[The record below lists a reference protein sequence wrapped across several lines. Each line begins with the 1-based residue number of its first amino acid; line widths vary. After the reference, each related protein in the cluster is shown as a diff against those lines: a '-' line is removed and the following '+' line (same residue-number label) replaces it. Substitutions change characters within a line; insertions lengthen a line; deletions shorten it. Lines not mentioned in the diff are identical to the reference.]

1 MDVREAYEE
10 FLHAKLPTS
19 PQTVRGYK
27 FRLAVFASWCE
38 AHGYT
43 LESLTAKHIRQ
54 FVEDVSK
61 RHGGLASSTI
71 RQYALNVKTFLRWCA
86 RDEEFEDLV
95 SHKVVNHIALPRLSE
110 TIIEVFTPEQLQ
122 ALFRALDKQPFP
134 VRDKAILS
142 LLIDTGIRASELCGL
157 VLKNTWLDAD
167 DAYIRVAGK
176 GRKER
181 EVPLGRQSRIA
192 LRRYITRY
200 RKPKDPQGEQH
211 VFISRTGEPLTVH
224 GLAQLIEQL
233 SETTRIRD
241 VRVSPHTFR
250 HTYAVQ
256 YLLNGGD
263 IYKLSRLMGHT
274 SVKITERYLQAVN
287 AKQARAGN
295 HSVLDNL

>member
-27 FRLAVFASWCE
+27 FRLAVFASWCS

-71 RQYALNVKTFLRWCA
+71 RQY
-86 RDEEFEDLV
+86 
-95 SHKVVNHIALPRLSE
+95 
-110 TIIEVFTPEQLQ
+110 EQ
-122 ALFRALDKQPFP
+122 
-134 VRDKAILS
+134 
-142 LLIDTGIRASELCGL
+142 
-157 VLKNTWLDAD
+157 N
-167 DAYIRVAGK
+167 
-176 GRKER
+176 
-181 EVPLGRQSRIA
+181 
-192 LRRYITRY
+192 
-200 RKPKDPQGEQH
+200 
-211 VFISRTGEPLTVH
+211 VFISRTGEALTVH

-233 SETTRIRD
+233 EETSRIRD

-287 AKQARAGN
+287 AKQA
-295 HSVLDNL
+295 